1 MLVADAAVPERGRL
15 DMKSKLSAAVTAA
28 GCALALSIGAIG
40 QQAHAGLIGNGTN
53 TVTVFTWFPSTT
65 APPPTTPDCTVLLCN
80 TPNYIN
86 GMNMST
92 NSPPPTIPVTFQED
106 FLTLTT
112 IAVGD
117 TQITITNN
125 AASGLPFCST
135 ALPCNDAFDGY
146 EFEFSSGVHITGV
159 TVDPASAPSF
169 LPIAGGLTF
178 TANTIDVNVA
188 GDVPNMDDRL
198 ILDVSTAAAAVPGPI
213 AGAGLPGLLLAGGG
227 LLGWWRR
234 RDGLII
240 RHVAD
245 RRPLIHW

>member
-1 MLVADAAVPERGRL
+1 
-15 DMKSKLSAAVTAA
+15 MKLKLSAALSAT
-28 GCALALSIGAIG
+28 CLACLIS
-40 QQAHAGLIGNGTN
+40 QQAHAGLIGDGTN
-53 TVTVFTWFPSTT
+53 TVTVFTWLPSTT
-65 APPPTTPDCTVLLCN
+65 APPPTTPNCTVLLCN

-86 GMNMST
+86 GMGMST
-92 NSPPPTIPVTFQED
+92 NSPPPTVPVTFQED

-117 TQITITNN
+117 TKITITNN
-125 AASGLPFCST
+125 TPLPFCSVST
-135 ALPCNDAFDGY
+135 TPCPDVFDGY

-188 GDVPNMDDRL
+188 GDVPNIDDQL
-198 ILDVSTAAAAVPGPI
+198 ILDVSTAAVAVPGPI
-213 AGAGLPGLLLAGGG
+213 AGTGLPGLILASGG

-234 RDGLII
+234 RKKI
-240 RHVAD
+240 A
-245 RRPLIHW
+245 